1 MSELVVILNVLILA
15 GMVISAVLAVHF
27 DKLLS
32 SIIALGATGI
42 FAAAEF
48 LLLQAPDVA
57 ISEAAVGAA
66 LSPLI
71 LIVTLKKIRGGD
83 DKGKNFLPGSHWRSY
98 LWRAFMPV

>member
-42 FAAAEF
+42 FAAAAF

-71 LIVTLKKIRGGD
+71 LIVALKKIRGGD
-83 DKGKNFLPGSHWRSY
+83 DK
-98 LWRAFMPV
+98 